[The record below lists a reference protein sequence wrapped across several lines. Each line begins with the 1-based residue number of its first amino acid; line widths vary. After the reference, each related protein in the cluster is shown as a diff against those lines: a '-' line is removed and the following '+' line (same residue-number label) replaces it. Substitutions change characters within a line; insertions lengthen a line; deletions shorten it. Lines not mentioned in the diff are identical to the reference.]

1 MKKNAFAFLLMF
13 ISVTGDCQ
21 NRDSVMV
28 KKIVDETMTN
38 GTAYTNLRML
48 CKQVGP
54 RLSGSSN
61 HYKAVL
67 LTRQML
73 TTIGV
78 DTVYLQACMVP
89 HWVRGGKEAGEI
101 TITGGKKMPL
111 HLTALGNSVG
121 TGPHGI
127 AAPVIEV
134 RSMAELANLG
144 SAIIKGK
151 IVFFNFRMNP
161 TYINAFIAYGESGVS
176 RTKGPARH
184 RLGRRREHRLP
195 SRLQVPRPKGIW
207 PGGSSRATCAR
218 PGCCRTRGP
227 LSAGGSCGR

>member
-1 MKKNAFAFLLMF
+1 MKKNELFFYSFLSRLQAY
-13 ISVTGDCQ
+13 SQ
-21 NRDSVMV
+21 NTDSVMV

-67 LTRQML
+67 LTQQML
-73 TTIGV
+73 KTIGV

-89 HWVRGGKEAGEI
+89 HWVRGGKETGEI
-101 TITGGKKMPL
+101 TMADGKKFSL

-121 TGPHGI
+121 TGPGGI
-127 AAPVIEV
+127 TAPVIEV

-144 SAIIKGK
+144 SAVIKGK

-161 TYINAFIAYGESGVS
+161 TYINTFSAYGESGVS
-176 RTKGPARH
+176 RT
-184 RLGRRREHRLP
+184 
-195 SRLQVPRPKGIW
+195 
-207 PGGSSRATCAR
+207 
-218 PGCCRTRGP
+218 RGP
-227 LSAGGSCGR
+227 CYGCKIWRCWCYCSLIGNKPKRCSAYRCNYLQ